1 MLRHNDETH
10 SFTPSKRDFSGV
22 SCHFRFVVQ
31 LLKMAET
38 RNKSDC
44 PILGSYME
52 IHDNVLPTYENVM
65 RHYYFV
71 RNTLRQEG
79 ANYEPASAEIALIV
93 ADKVLSIWNKASLPT
108 LLHKSVVKRIIAY
121 NNEIQKLKKH
131 AQRMDETYL
140 KKIEQFRM
148 DSQRIFDICSCNCK
162 CFSTCKCSS
171 VKKKYL

>member
-1 MLRHNDETH
+1 
-10 SFTPSKRDFSGV
+10 
-22 SCHFRFVVQ
+22 
-31 LLKMAET
+31 
-38 RNKSDC
+38 
-44 PILGSYME
+44 ME

-171 VKKKYL
+171 VKKKVPVKERDFLIDQRTNRKMRIGGLDVKTTSILNKRLARKSDRKCP